1 MPDTNPTP
9 LRELIAGRID
19 ARWDAWAKAHPH
31 LAQTIDRVRLIDAT
45 VTRLRH
51 DPAFNDAL
59 RQAELDEATLL
70 KAARVLDHAERLIGR
85 LLRL

>member
-1 MPDTNPTP
+1 MDTNTTS

-19 ARWDAWAKAHPH
+19 ARWDAWAEKHPH

-59 RQAELDEATLL
+59 RQADLDEATLL
-70 KAARVLDHAERLIGR
+70 RAAKVIDVAEGVIGR
-85 LLRL
+85 LLRW